1 MYLPPLSAAKQ
12 TPLAFPIL
20 TKGEPLMKNEDLLRI
35 IVALGGLG
43 YRVVS
48 VTPEA
53 YDDISKTKTGQTVL
67 VITPTTTEK

>member
-1 MYLPPLSAAKQ
+1 
-12 TPLAFPIL
+12 
-20 TKGEPLMKNEDLLRI
+20 MKNEDLLRI